1 MLKTVSTLAAASLV
15 VAACKHGPRGAAH
28 PAPATTAARVAIAFP
43 PGWSVGEDETPTV
56 APNGMVASNSELA
69 SEAGVEIMRRGGN
82 AVDAAVATGF
92 ALAVTFPQAGNIG
105 GGGFMVI
112 HMADGRTAAIDY
124 REMAPLAA
132 TRNMY
137 VDSAG
142 KLTDRSR
149 IGALAAGVP
158 GAVAGMSE
166 ALQKYGTMTLAQVME
181 PAIRLARD
189 GFVVD
194 DALAATIA
202 GSAKLIGPYE
212 GAAVFLPGGKP
223 LAAGTRLVQ
232 PALARTLTLVAQR
245 GPAGFYTGEV
255 ADSIVAEQHR
265 EGGII
270 TQRDLASYR
279 AAWREPLR
287 GTYRG
292 YTLLAMPPS
301 SSGGVAAIEALN
313 ILEKWPKLPPFG
325 SAAYDQAVT
334 EAFRRAFI
342 DRNTRLGD
350 PAFVQ
355 IPIERLTS
363 KAYADSLWRTI
374 TPGRASRSPV
384 FTATRKESTQT
395 THYSVVDGKGNA
407 VSTTTTLNGYFG
419 GGAYVGGAG
428 FFLNNEMDDFAAQP
442 GTPNMFGLV
451 QGEANAIQPGKR
463 MLSSMTPSILLDP
476 AGKVLLV
483 AGAAGGPTITTATVQ
498 LVLNVVDNRMGLRDA
513 MSAPRLHEQAWP
525 DRLTYEQGGLYPGV
539 ADSLR
544 AMGYE
549 LSPVGHLANANAVM
563 RVPGGWAGMH
573 EPRSSGGA
581 VGY

>member
-1 MLKTVSTLAAASLV
+1 MLKAAPLLLAAL
-15 VAACKHGPRGAAH
+15 VAAACHGAPKAAT
-28 PAPATTAARVAIAFP
+28 PAPAVTPAAAVAFP
-43 PGWSVGEDETPTV
+43 PGWTVGEGRTPTV
-56 APNGMVASNSELA
+56 APNGMVASNSDLA
-69 SEAGVEIMRRGGN
+69 SQAGVEIMGRGGN

-124 REMAPLAA
+124 REIAPLAA
-132 TRNMY
+132 SRNMY
-137 VDSAG
+137 LDAAG

-166 ALQKYGTMTLAQVME
+166 ALQKYGTMSLAQVME

-194 DALAATIA
+194 EALARTIA
-202 GSAKLIGPYE
+202 GSQKLIGRYE

-232 PALARTLTLVAQR
+232 PALARTLTLIAQR
-245 GPAGFYTGEV
+245 GPGGFYTGEV
-255 ADSIVAEQHR
+255 ADSIAAEQRR

-270 TQRDLASYR
+270 TQRDLAGYR

-292 YTLLAMPPS
+292 YTLLAMPPA

-334 EAFRRAFI
+334 EAFRRAFV

-355 IPIERLTS
+355 MPIARLTS
-363 KAYADSLWRTI
+363 KEYADSLWRTI

-419 GGAYVGGAG
+419 GGAYVSGAG

-442 GTPNMFGLV
+442 GVPNMFGLV

-476 AGKVLLV
+476 SGKVLLV
-483 AGAAGGPTITTATVQ
+483 AGAAGGPTITTTTVQ
-498 LVLNVVDNRMGLRDA
+498 LVLNVVDNHMSLHDA
-513 MSAPRLHEQAWP
+513 MSAPRLHQQAWP
-525 DRLTYEQGGLYPGV
+525 DVLTYEEGGLLPGV

-544 AMGYE
+544 AMGYDLE
-549 LSPVGHLANANAVM
+549 PVGHLANANAVM
-563 RVPGGWAGMH
+563 RVPNGWAGMH